1 MIYISVLSQNLKLV
15 LTEASDTDKKFL
27 DYRTELS
34 GNVESNMTKIDDAF
48 GNVQE
53 HINDKTN
60 PHNVTAEQIGADPAG
75 SSDEAL
81 NNAKQY
87 TDEQISNIPTPDVSG
102 QINEHNISST
112 SHTDIRSNINQ
123 HKEDKNNPHD
133 VTYEQ
138 VGADKSGSAS
148 TALESAKQYT
158 DQKISAIPP
167 VDISGKIDKI
177 IDATQGNIP
186 IISSDGQ
193 LQDSGKNISELSN
206 FVPVTG
212 GEFSGDVSGKNFI
225 VSKDYYYSTSTPF
238 GDGSITIDGIQSS
251 SIENGSANFKIDGT
265 YTLKESSSSDPKVS
279 EYHAKTSL
287 QQTGYGCIMQFGD
300 DVDDKG
306 IIPRIQFTGTTIQ
319 TSSGK
324 TSTSSIY
331 CYDMNGNIS
340 KVIIERDIQ
349 NLGIIPYQTEGGV
362 LVPGYYK
369 FPSSPYGLRIEDIYV
384 YAIST
389 YNQIGIL
396 RKVISGYLTDAECSF
411 KLESSLTYTEYPNST
426 TTLYILLKMNS
437 QYYPL
442 LCYSGT
448 MGLWTN
454 NGGSLAA
461 NVVINPLQG
470 PNLYVKQAVSPTYQQ
485 TYTNITDIRGTGNFT
500 CRCVSPYYISV
511 NI

>member
-1 MIYISVLSQNLKLV
+1 MIYISVLSQNLKLI

-60 PHNVTAEQIGADPAG
+60 PHKVTAEQIGADPAG

-193 LQDSGKNISELSN
+193 LEDGGKTIQELSN

-212 GEFSGDVSGKNFI
+212 GEFSGDVSGKLFKTDGLLNYTEVSPINNSTINTTGDIESILRDGCINFNI
-225 VSKDYYYSTSTPF
+225 NGTKTIISETSGTTTKDFNNKCLLYP
-238 GDGSITIDGIQSS
+238 IH
-251 SIENGSANFKIDGT
+251 NG
-265 YTLKESSSSDPKVS
+265 V
-279 EYHAKTSL
+279 SL
-287 QQTGYGCIMQFGD
+287 QFGNANTIN
-300 DVDDKG
+300 DKA
-306 IIPRIQFTGTTIQ
+306 PFIQFVGSTINLPDIGESNNSGIYCLDNNKVDPVTTYSSLVSNGLVPYY
-319 TSSGK
+319 TKSGVAFSGK
-324 TSTSSIY
+324 YRLAQSQY
-331 CYDMNGNIS
+331 FFD
-340 KVIIERDIQ
+340 
-349 NLGIIPYQTEGGV
+349 
-362 LVPGYYK
+362 
-369 FPSSPYGLRIEDIYV
+369 IEDIYV
-384 YAIST
+384 YYTST
-389 YNQIGIL
+389 NGNIKIL
-396 RKVISGYLTDAECSF
+396 KKVIDGYLLDDAYQLH
-411 KLESSLTYTEYPNST
+411 LESPLTFTEY
-426 TTLYILLKMNS
+426 MNS
-437 QYYPL
+437 INTLQIIAKIGSNYHPI
-442 LCYSGT
+442 LCYSAICGFYQSLGGIPVTMSTIMPGAGT
-448 MGLWTN
+448 VILGKT
-454 NGGSLAA
+454 A
-461 NVVINPLQG
+461 INP
-470 PNLYVKQAVSPTYQQ
+470 SMQQ
-485 TYTNITDIRGTGNFT
+485 TFSNINYISGSANLT
-500 CRCVSPYYISV
+500 CRCVVPNGFSINV
-511 NI
+511 